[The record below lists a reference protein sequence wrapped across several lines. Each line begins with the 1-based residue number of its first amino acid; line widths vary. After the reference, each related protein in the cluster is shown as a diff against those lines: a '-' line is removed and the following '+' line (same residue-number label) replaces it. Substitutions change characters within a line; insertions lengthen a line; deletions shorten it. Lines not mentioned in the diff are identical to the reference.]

1 MPPRSSIPA
10 AERRTYSR
18 LRQVLNE
25 PGILRGN
32 LVEMHRKCGKR
43 TCRCAVDDDARHR
56 ALILC
61 VSLDGKRTSIYVPPA
76 WEARVREWV
85 ARYAEIR
92 DLVEQLSR
100 ACLAR
105 LKDRQE

>member
-1 MPPRSSIPA
+1 MAPRSTVA
-10 AERRTYSR
+10 ATDRHLYSR
-18 LRQVLNE
+18 LRQLLNE
-25 PGILRGN
+25 PGVLRGN